1 MLTADPDADLE
12 HALVEWRKFRRRKR
26 LADVHWVDALY
37 QTYLTA
43 IIGSVLI
50 VVLAGLVGDK
60 RLDVYALSDFRPEA
74 DDWLGV
80 FTAFAVA
87 IGLRSGSR
95 GGPLALER
103 AEVRHV
109 LLAPVDRTTALRA
122 PALRQLRFLLFG
134 AVIAG
139 AIAGELASKR
149 LPESGAAW
157 VVCGALFAATTIALA
172 YGVALCTSALRV
184 PRWAASLA
192 GLVLVCWA
200 VLDGLNYVDFSPAT
214 AVGRIG
220 LWPFGV
226 DLLGIIGMVA
236 SVAVLVVGLLLVG
249 DASVE
254 AAERRSTLVGQLRF
268 AATLQDVRTVI
279 VLRRQL
285 AMELPRI
292 RPWVRRRRTGPA
304 RFPVWNRGVRGVL
317 RWPAARVARL
327 LLLGSIAGF
336 AMHLVWLGTTP
347 AALVAAIA
355 LLIAG
360 LDAVEA
366 LAQEVDHPS
375 RQESVPVPS
384 GALHLRQLPVAIVVM
399 VLVATVGAIVG
410 VLVEPSMLAVR
421 VAAICIVPAAV
432 AAVAG
437 GAIST
442 MSGAPSIGGS
452 WSLLPPEIAGARL
465 VARTAWPPL
474 LAATGT
480 LPVLAAKVGY
490 DHGGHATTAALAA
503 AGGVIA
509 LSTLVFGWI
518 RVREDVH
525 AWWRRQ
531 MDAAFPDKDDDKA
544 GGADK
549 ADTADKDEEPAS
561 A

>member
-1 MLTADPDADLE
+1 MLTADPHADLE

-50 VVLAGLVGDK
+50 VVLAGLVGDT
-60 RLDVYALSDFRPEA
+60 RIDASALIDFKAEA

-80 FTAFAVA
+80 FAAFAVA

-109 LLAPVDRTTALRA
+109 LLAPVDRTTALRS

-134 AVIAG
+134 AVVSG
-139 AIAGELASKR
+139 AIGGELASKR

-157 VVCGALFAATTIALA
+157 VVCGALFAATTVGLA
-172 YGVALCTSALRV
+172 YGVALVTSALRIR
-184 PRWAASLA
+184 RWVASLA
-192 GLVLVCWA
+192 GLVLVAWA
-200 VLDGLNYVDFSPAT
+200 VLDGYNTVNFSPAT
-214 AVGRIG
+214 AIGRIA
-220 LWPFGV
+220 LWPFGIDV
-226 DLLGIIGMVA
+226 VGVIGIVA
-236 SVAVLVVGLLLVG
+236 AVAALVVGMALVG

-254 AAERRSTLVGQLRF
+254 HAERRSTLVGQLRF

-285 AMELPRI
+285 AMELPRV

-304 RFPVWNRGVRGVL
+304 RFPVFSRGVRGVL

-327 LLLGSIAGF
+327 VLLGGIAGVALHF
-336 AMHLVWLGTTP
+336 VWTGTTP
-347 AALVAAIA
+347 AALLAGGA

-375 RQESVPVPS
+375 RQESIPVPA
-384 GALHLRQLPVAIVVM
+384 GALHLRHLPVAIGVM
-399 VLVATVGAIVG
+399 LLVATVGAVVG
-410 VLVEPSMLAVR
+410 VLTEPSMLAVR
-421 VAAICIVPAAV
+421 IAAIAIVPAAL

-474 LAATGT
+474 LAVAGT
-480 LPVLAAKVGY
+480 LPILAARVGAE
-490 DHGGHATTAALAA
+490 HGGHPTTAAAA
-503 AGGVIA
+503 AGAGVIA
-509 LSTLVFGWI
+509 LSTLVFGWV

-525 AWWRRQ
+525 AWWRKQ
-531 MDAAFPDKDDDKA
+531 MDAAFPS
-544 GGADK
+544 
-549 ADTADKDEEPAS
+549 KDEEPAG

>member
-1 MLTADPDADLE
+1 VLTADPHADLE

-60 RLDVYALSDFRPEA
+60 RIDANALIDFKGEA

-80 FTAFAVA
+80 FAAFAVA

-134 AVIAG
+134 AVVSG
-139 AIAGELASKR
+139 AIGGELASKR

-157 VVCGALFAATTIALA
+157 VVCGALFAATTVALA
-172 YGVALCTSALRV
+172 YGVALVTSALRIR
-184 PRWAASLA
+184 RWIASLL
-192 GLVLVCWA
+192 GLVLVVWA
-200 VLDGLNYVDFSPAT
+200 LLDGYNTVNFSPAT
-214 AVGRIG
+214 AIGRIA
-220 LWPFGV
+220 LWPFGIDV
-226 DLLGIIGMVA
+226 LGVIGMVGA
-236 SVAVLVVGLLLVG
+236 VVVLVAGMTLVG

-285 AMELPRI
+285 AMELPRVQ
-292 RPWVRRRRTGPA
+292 PWVHRRRTGPA

-327 LLLGSIAGF
+327 VLLGGIAGVALHF
-336 AMHLVWLGTTP
+336 VWTGTTP
-347 AALVAAIA
+347 AALLAGGA

-360 LDAVEA
+360 LDSVEA

-375 RQESVPVPS
+375 RQESIPVPA
-384 GALHLRQLPVAIVVM
+384 GALHLRHLPVAVAVM
-399 VLVATVGAIVG
+399 VLVATVGAVVG
-410 VLVEPSMLAVR
+410 VLTEPSMLAVR
-421 VAAICIVPAAV
+421 VAAIAIVPAAL

-437 GAIST
+437 GTIST
-442 MSGAPSIGGS
+442 MSGAPSVGGS

-474 LAATGT
+474 LAAAGT
-480 LPVLAAKVGY
+480 LPILAARVGAE
-490 DHGGHATTAALAA
+490 HGGHPTTAAAA
-503 AGGVIA
+503 AGAGVIA
-509 LSTLVFGWI
+509 LSTLVFGWV

-525 AWWRRQ
+525 AWWRKQ
-531 MDAAFPDKDDDKA
+531 MDAAFPS
-544 GGADK
+544 
-549 ADTADKDEEPAS
+549 KDEEPAG